1 MNVSAKLVNALADML
16 TEEQFKQFKR
26 SVAIENCPG
35 MAFASEWVESE
46 DSDEFIEQL
55 ALKADDL
62 GYVTYLEIAS
72 VIENGSGNLFFSK
85 YLDLNGNACQVYGT
99 KNSIAEFIKG
109 RPHDEC
115 KEFRSKNLTTSWNP
129 MRFTDCVKTFIQYLV
144 RLDVL
149 VRTEYAKDT
158 VRGGAARCYSINRNR

>member
-1 MNVSAKLVNALADML
+1 MNVSANLVNALASML
-16 TEEQFKQFKR
+16 TDEQFKQFKR

-46 DSDEFIEQL
+46 DSDEFIKQL

-62 GYVTYLEIAS
+62 GYVTSLEVAS
-72 VIENGSGNLFFSK
+72 VIEIGSGNLFFSK
-85 YLDLNGNACQVYGT
+85 YSDGNGNTAYVYGT
-99 KNSIAEFIKG
+99 KESITRFASENG
-109 RPHDEC
+109 CEC
-115 KEFRSKNLTTSWNP
+115 LQFCANNVNVSWNP
-129 MRFTDCVKTFIQYLV
+129 MRFTDCVKTFVQYLV

-158 VRGGAARCYSINRNR
+158 VRGGTARCYSVNRNR

>member
-1 MNVSAKLVNALADML
+1 MNVSANLINALADLL

-35 MAFASEWVESE
+35 MTFASEWVESE
-46 DSDEFIEQL
+46 DSDEFIKQL
-55 ALKADDL
+55 VSKADDL
-62 GYVTYLEIAS
+62 GYVTFMEVAS
-72 VIENGSGNLFFSK
+72 VIENGFGGLFFSK
-85 YLDLNGNACQVYGT
+85 YSDGNGNAAQVYGT
-99 KNSIAEFIKG
+99 KESITRFASENG
-109 RPHDEC
+109 GEC
-115 KEFRSKNLTTSWNP
+115 LRFCASNLTTSWNP

-158 VRGGAARCYSINRNR
+158 VRGGTARCYAINRNR

>member
-1 MNVSAKLVNALADML
+1 MNVSANLINALADLL

-46 DSDEFIEQL
+46 DSNEFIKQL
-55 ALKADDL
+55 VSKADDL
-62 GYVTYLEIAS
+62 GYVTFMEVAS
-72 VIENGSGNLFFSK
+72 VIENGFGGLFFSK
-85 YLDLNGNACQVYGT
+85 YSDGNGNAAQVYGT
-99 KNSIAEFIKG
+99 KESITRFASENG
-109 RPHDEC
+109 GEC
-115 KEFRSKNLTTSWNP
+115 LRFYASNLTTSWNP

-158 VRGGAARCYSINRNR
+158 VRGGTARCYAINRNR